1 MSLLVEE
8 SIALKEPLKGVR
20 VTYAGPSTFTLEDVR
35 KREKEAYQSG
45 YAAAEQY
52 LNMQILEYRKELHSL
67 EGGLLKNVDTSFN
80 EMVETVQARIPGLA
94 IQLVKKVWSG
104 LMWDGDAVRGMVE
117 EILAEYCT
125 GKETVEVFLSASD
138 LHLLEGFEEDT
149 PYGKVVLKEDMTLK
163 PGDCLVQTKFGL
175 IDARLETKFK
185 KIEKELGG
193 TAEVEGEY
201 EEEHS
206 R

>member
-1 MSLLVEE
+1 
-8 SIALKEPLKGVR
+8 
-20 VTYAGPSTFTLEDVR
+20 
-35 KREKEAYQSG
+35 
-45 YAAAEQY
+45 
-52 LNMQILEYRKELHSL
+52 
-67 EGGLLKNVDTSFN
+67 
-80 EMVETVQARIPGLA
+80 MVETVQSRIPGLA
-94 IQLVKKVWSG
+94 VQLVKKVWSG
-104 LMWDGDAVRGMVE
+104 LMWDGDAVRGMIE

-149 PYGKVVLKEDMTLK
+149 PYGKVILKEDMTLK

-193 TAEVEGEY
+193 ATEVVEEH
-201 EEEHS
+201 EEEH
-206 R
+206 RR

>member
-1 MSLLVEE
+1 MSLWVEE
-8 SIALKEPLKGVR
+8 SIKLKEPLKRMKV
-20 VTYAGPSTFTLEDVR
+20 VYAGPSSFSLEEVR
-35 KREKEAYQSG
+35 MLEREAYEAG

-67 EGGLLKNVDTSFN
+67 EGGLLKNVDKAFN
-80 EMVETVQARIPGLA
+80 EMVDTVQARIPGLA
-94 IQLVKKVWSG
+94 VQLVKKVWSG

-149 PYGKVVLKEDMTLK
+149 PYGKVILKEDMTLK
-163 PGDCLVQTKFGL
+163 PGDCLVRTKFGL

-193 TAEVEGEY
+193 TVEEH
-201 EEEHS
+201 EEEYH